1 MKTTFRAI
9 LASAALAFLYSG
21 AATAQTIELKVH
33 LDDGG
38 SESKSASQDAKG
50 SGAKAS
56 GDSQKQKAGQ
66 QGGVQRVYPVY
77 YPRPYYAVRH
87 YPVYYPRPAYYYSQA
102 PRYVYYRGY

>member
-33 LDDGG
+33 LNDGG

-50 SGAKAS
+50 SG
-56 GDSQKQKAGQ
+56 DSQKQKAGQ
-66 QGGVQRVYPVY
+66 QGGGQRVYPVY
-77 YPRPYYAVRH
+77 YPRPYYGVRH

>member
-1 MKTTFRAI
+1 MNATFRAI
-9 LASAALAFLYSG
+9 VASAAVVVFFSG

-33 LDDGG
+33 LGDGG

-50 SGAKAS
+50 SGDKAS

-66 QGGVQRVYPVY
+66 QGGVQRVYPAY

-87 YPVYYPRPAYYYSQA
+87 YPVHYPRPAYYYPA